1 MNPKQLKRVAVLLVV
16 VLFFWGMA
24 EILGRGRDDTETAFV
39 LPVLEAT
46 DVDTVTIVSPSDT
59 VVLARSGGDW
69 TVNGFEASSSE
80 LESFFRAM
88 TDSSEAEL
96 VSTGATVHRRMEVD
110 EASATRIR
118 FVDGG
123 STVAEA
129 LFGKSGRRYNSRYV
143 RLSGGDFVYLYVGEV
158 SRFVSRRVDDWRN
171 KRILDIQPDV
181 IQLVAAQRGDER
193 YTLVRDGTT
202 WRFSTGAPADS
213 AGVSRM
219 LTQYS
224 ALDATGFADSAQAD
238 SADFS
243 EPDRSVT
250 IVGQPGDTLAA
261 LVFDSTAAAFWVRR
275 ASGGTIYRVLQWKA
289 NQMVP
294 AESTLAAAGAA
305 SPR

>member
-1 MNPKQLKRVAVLLVV
+1 MNPKQLKRVVVLLVV
-16 VLFFWGMA
+16 VLFFWVMA
-24 EILGRGRDDTETAFV
+24 EILGRGRDDSETAFV
-39 LPVLEAT
+39 LPALEVT
-46 DVDTVTIVSPSDT
+46 DVDTVTIMSPSDT

-80 LESFFRAM
+80 LESLFGALR
-88 TDSSEAEL
+88 DSSDAGL
-96 VSTGATVHRRMEVD
+96 VSTGATVHERMEVD
-110 EASATRIR
+110 AESATRMR

-123 STVAEA
+123 STLADV

-143 RLSGGDFVYLYVGEV
+143 RQEGSDLVYLYVGEV
-158 SRFVSRRVDDWRN
+158 SRFVSRRVDDWRD
-171 KRILDIQPDV
+171 KRILDLQQDM
-181 IQLVAAQRGDER
+181 IQLVTVQRGDER

-202 WRFSTGAPADS
+202 WRLSTGVSADS

-243 EPDRSVT
+243 EPNRSVT

-275 ASGGTIYRVLQWKA
+275 ASGGTIYRILQWKA

-294 AESTLAAAGAA
+294 AESTLVAAAGG
-305 SPR
+305 